1 MNTDYRTLEYHTI
14 LEQLANFA
22 VTETARERIRSL
34 TPCLSELELT
44 RLMRDTTQARR
55 MLDTF
60 GSPSLPAMDLLEA
73 YLDSA
78 VRGELLAAEQ
88 IEYVGTFL
96 AAVKRLRDYL
106 IRGQQLQIGIA
117 YYSENLCEMEE
128 LRQEIVRCIRSGR
141 VDDYASKELKD
152 IRRSISLLED
162 KIRARADAI
171 LKNNKSCMAEA
182 FVVNRSGHIC
192 LPVKKDQKSK
202 IPGSVID
209 KSSTGATLFIEPVS
223 IAKMSEELFLLKLD
237 EENEER
243 RILYT
248 LTGMIADE
256 AQRMQNSQRT
266 IVNLDF
272 VFAKGK
278 LSASMEASEPEIS
291 TDRCIRISKGRHP
304 LLDPKECVPLDFEI
318 GGEVQGI
325 VITGPNTG
333 GKTVAIK
340 TVGLLCLMA
349 CSGLHI
355 PCDYAQICMNN
366 QVLCDIGDGQNI
378 SENLSTFSAHLTN
391 IIRILKSAGPESLV
405 LLDELGSGTDPAE
418 GMGIAVSILEQL
430 KECGCLFL
438 VTTHYPE
445 VKEYAKDRPGI
456 QNARMAFDRE
466 SLRPL
471 YRLEIGRAGESC
483 ALYIAKRLGLPDD
496 MLRRAA
502 QAAYGEA
509 YEENIRDLALEA
521 DGKGKIKREH
531 VQGIER
537 IPEKKKVSDRA
548 ASFVR
553 GDSVMVYPEKKIGI
567 VVEPADDQGRILVQ
581 IRKEKQ
587 LCSHKRLRL
596 HVPASRLY
604 PPDYDF
610 SIVFDSVENRKKRHQ
625 MERKYSGDLEIQ
637 N

>member
-1 MNTDYRTLEYHTI
+1 
-14 LEQLANFA
+14 
-22 VTETARERIRSL
+22 
-34 TPCLSELELT
+34 
-44 RLMRDTTQARR
+44 
-55 MLDTF
+55 
-60 GSPSLPAMDLLEA
+60 
-73 YLDSA
+73 
-78 VRGELLAAEQ
+78 
-88 IEYVGTFL
+88 
-96 AAVKRLRDYL
+96 
-106 IRGQQLQIGIA
+106 
-117 YYSENLCEMEE
+117 
-128 LRQEIVRCIRSGR
+128 
-141 VDDYASKELKD
+141 
-152 IRRSISLLED
+152 
-162 KIRARADAI
+162 
-171 LKNNKSCMAEA
+171 
-182 FVVNRSGHIC
+182 
-192 LPVKKDQKSK
+192 
-202 IPGSVID
+202 
-209 KSSTGATLFIEPVS
+209 
-223 IAKMSEELFLLKLD
+223 
-237 EENEER
+237 
-243 RILYT
+243 
-248 LTGMIADE
+248 
-256 AQRMQNSQRT
+256 
-266 IVNLDF
+266 
-272 VFAKGK
+272 
-278 LSASMEASEPEIS
+278 MEASEPEIS

-355 PCDYAQICMNN
+355 PCDYAKICMNN

-509 YEENIRDLALEA
+509 YEESIRDLALEA